1 MEKNLTVRIFKI
13 ISLILILG
21 AVIGIVLVWTQS
33 EAAMKDNIELQNRVL
48 DPYFIVAY
56 VALGLCVILALLFPI
71 INIITQPKNAIPVLI
86 GIGVLIVLGVIAYAI
101 SGNEFT
107 SLQLRTYRLSE
118 SGSRQIGAALI
129 ATYFIGGASIL
140 AIVYAEISNLI
151 KK

>member
-21 AVIGIVLVWTQS
+21 AVIGIVLVWAQS
-33 EAAMKDNIELQNRVL
+33 EAAMKDNIGLQNRIL
-48 DPYFIVAY
+48 NPYFAIAY
-56 VALGLCVILALLFPI
+56 IALGLCIILALLFPI
-71 INIITQPKNAIPVLI
+71 INIISQPKNAVPVLI
-86 GIGVLIVLGVIAYAI
+86 GIGVIVVLGVVAFAI
-101 SGNEFT
+101 SDNEFT
-107 SLQLRTYRLSE
+107 TLQLRAYKVSE

-129 ATYFIGGASIL
+129 ATYFIAGASIL